1 MLDKLLAV
9 LADGAFHSGSELGRT
24 LGISRSAVWK
34 HMQRLQELG
43 IEVYSVKGRGYR
55 VPGGLDLI
63 DLAALHQRLQLEGVA
78 ERLAEVEVVTEIDST
93 NARAL
98 EALQRGAHA
107 GLYVA
112 EFQHAGRGRR
122 GRRWLSPLA
131 SSLCFTLAWRFNTG
145 AAALEGL
152 SLAVGLALKQALA
165 ELGLD
170 PVGLKW
176 PNDLLVGEAK
186 LAGILIELSGDAAG
200 ECQVAIGV
208 GLNVALPEALAGQ
221 LDQPCTDLRTLGFAG
236 RRTELLA
243 VLVRQLMQVLQRFE
257 AGGFAPL
264 RAEWEAANVF
274 QGRPVR
280 LTSGSHCFDG
290 ICLGVTD
297 QGGLRLQTERGA
309 EVFHGGEVS
318 VRAHETA

>member
-1 MLDKLLAV
+1 MLDKLLSV
-9 LADGAFHSGSELGRT
+9 LADGAFHSGSELGRE

-43 IEVYSVKGRGYR
+43 LEVYSVKGRGYR
-55 VPGGLDLI
+55 LPRGIDLI
-63 DLAALHQRLQLEGVA
+63 DADRLYDQLQSAGVMA
-78 ERLAEVEVVTEIDST
+78 RLATLEVAIEVDST
-93 NARAL
+93 NAQGL
-98 EALQRGAHA
+98 EALRQGVHT

-112 EFQHAGRGRR
+112 EYQHAGRGRR
-122 GRRWLSPLA
+122 GRQWLSPLA

-152 SLAVGLALKQALA
+152 SLAVGLALQQALT
-165 ELGLD
+165 ELGIGR
-170 PVGLKW
+170 VGLKW
-176 PNDLLVGEAK
+176 PNDLLVGDAK

-208 GLNVALPEALAGQ
+208 GLNVALPEGLADQ
-221 LDQPCTDLRTLGFAG
+221 IDQPCIDLCALGFGGDRTDL
-236 RRTELLA
+236 LA
-243 VLVRQLMQVLQRFE
+243 ALVERLVQVLQRFE
-257 AGGFAPL
+257 AGGFAQL
-264 RAEWEAANVF
+264 RPDWEAVNVF

-280 LTSGSHCFDG
+280 LVSGAHTFEG
-290 ICLGVTD
+290 VCLGVTD
-297 QGGLRLQTERGA
+297 QGGLRLQTESGQ